1 MTIATTCPAGTLPAY
16 TAHGN
21 PAETR
26 IILVS
31 RDGQPVVAQVGPGVD
46 RFIETVPLAAPVV
59 ITPAP
64 GIRVECLDPTT
75 LAAVDTGQ
83 PVDLAGADLDPA
95 LTVSTATAPT
105 ADVLPF
111 TGAPTGLEV
120 LAAALA
126 LTVGVALVALERRVT
141 RPRGARA

>member
-16 TAHGN
+16 AAHGN

-26 IILVS
+26 LIIVS

-46 RFIETVPLAAPVV
+46 RFIETVPLDAPVV

-64 GIRVECLDPTT
+64 GIRVECLDPAT
-75 LAAVDTGQ
+75 LTAVDTG
-83 PVDLAGADLDPA
+83 PVDLAAADLDPA
-95 LTVSTATAPT
+95 LTASTVAAP

-120 LAAALA
+120 LAAAVA
-126 LTVGVALVALERRVT
+126 LVVGIALVALERRVA

>member
-1 MTIATTCPAGTLPAY
+1 MTIATTCPAGSLPAY

-26 IILVS
+26 LIIVS

-46 RFIETVPLAAPVV
+46 RFVETVPLASPVV

-83 PVDLAGADLDPA
+83 PADLAGADLDPA
-95 LTVSTATAPT
+95 LTASTAAAP

-111 TGAPTGLEV
+111 TGAPVGLEV
-120 LAAALA
+120 LAAAVLVVA
-126 LTVGVALVALERRVT
+126 GVAAILTARRTT
-141 RPRGARA
+141 RPAGVDA

>member
-26 IILVS
+26 IIIVS

-46 RFIETVPLAAPVV
+46 RFIETVPLDAPVV

-64 GIRVECLDPTT
+64 GIRVECLDPAT
-75 LAAVDTGQ
+75 LAAVDTG

-95 LTVSTATAPT
+95 LTTSTAAAPT